1 MRMLE
6 LRMTYERNNKLYNRS
21 TVRTYI
27 YVWMY
32 VCMHVLSYVPHTHI
46 QSDCVLWCAMRVV
59 ERDSYINKTQISV
72 QNFYCVELRTTC
84 FFSYFR
90 QIHSYVSY
98 CRWYVVYKWWWYCGR
113 CFGYISLVF
122 CSSSSSL
129 YISSFFFCIHI
140 CWLLLMLRLFLFLY
154 FKSTNWIKFFR
165 PIDVCVCNY
174 DIMKKT
180 SKNGTQNSVK
190 GYPYT

>member
-1 MRMLE
+1 MYACAKLCATYTHPVRLCFVVCNACGWARQLYQQNTDICAKFL
-6 LRMTYERNNKLYNRS
+6 LRRIAN
-21 TVRTYI
+21 
-27 YVWMY
+27 
-32 VCMHVLSYVPHTHI
+32 HV
-46 QSDCVLWCAMRVV
+46 
-59 ERDSYINKTQISV
+59 
-72 QNFYCVELRTTC
+72 
-84 FFSYFR
+84 FFFYFR

-98 CRWYVVYKWWWYCGR
+98 CRWYVIYKWWWYCGR